1 MPFNYLFNSSMVIMN
16 KLLTAAKAWYKRNR
30 KAAITAYLVFF
41 VTKWALTFVFG
52 ARLVANFKEWFN

>member
-1 MPFNYLFNSSMVIMN
+1 MVIMN